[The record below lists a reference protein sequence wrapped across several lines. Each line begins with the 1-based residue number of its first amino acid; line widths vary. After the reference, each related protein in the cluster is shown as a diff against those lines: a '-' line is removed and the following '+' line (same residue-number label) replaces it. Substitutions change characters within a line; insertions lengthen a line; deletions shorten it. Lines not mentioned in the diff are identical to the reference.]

1 MERETR
7 QHSEEMNNDLNMFK
21 RASFQ
26 KSHLKTH
33 SPNVHTLYR
42 HVPCDS
48 MYVCQIF
55 FFVGVE
61 YGSRDCVFRTV
72 LKEDEVGG
80 TIPLRPVLRN
90 DGVM

>member
-1 MERETR
+1 MR
-7 QHSEEMNNDLNMFK
+7 QNARL
-21 RASFQ
+21 
-26 KSHLKTH
+26 
-33 SPNVHTLYR
+33 P
-42 HVPCDS
+42 DS
-48 MYVCQIF
+48 

-80 TIPLRPVLRN
+80 TIPSLPVLRN